1 MANPHSK
8 SEMFETMAVP
18 AALARMAVPT
28 IVSQLI
34 VLIYNMADT
43 WFIGRTNNPYM
54 VAASSL
60 VLTVFLMT
68 MSIANLFGVGGGSLM
83 VRLLGAKEPD
93 EARRVASLSLAMAA
107 GAALTFSLLCL
118 IFMNPLLRLLG
129 ASDNT
134 IGYARQY
141 LTFVVVIGGTATVL
155 SNCMSAMLRNAGLSK
170 EAGFGLSLG
179 GLLNI
184 ALDPLF
190 MFVILPDGL
199 QVMGAGIATMLSNV
213 VAMLFFAGV
222 YRRVRTETVLAL
234 PRRIERIRPDSMRS
248 IFAVG
253 VPAALSLF
261 LFDLTNIVINRLA
274 ASHGDIQ
281 LAAIGI
287 VLKVERLPLNIGI
300 GICLGMIP
308 LVAYNYA
315 AKNLPRMK
323 AFFSAARLAGVVF
336 SLISVAL
343 YRTFAGTVV
352 RAFISDAETVRY
364 GTAFLQARCF
374 ATPFMFLS
382 FHMVHFMQSIGHGR
396 ESFLLAV
403 IRQLCLN
410 IPILFLLNAI
420 FGVMG
425 IVWTQAVADA
435 INVVVSYLI
444 YARVI
449 RSIEGRATLERKAV
463 P

>member
-54 VAASSL
+54 VAALSL

-155 SNCMSAMLRNAGLSK
+155 SNCMSAMLRNAGFSK

-364 GTAFLQARCF
+364 GTAFLQVRCF

-449 RSIEGRATLERKAV
+449 RSIEGRATPERKAV